1 MTNIDLKPYS
11 PFKKVGTRIVPK
23 ASETIDISNGITSYY
38 NTPVEQL
45 TDGSFEDWGITGY
58 TPDDF
63 GSDNPLG
70 ATVGQRSEDS
80 HAGDYAL
87 LLTADAASGPIY
99 ISDMWANEGAE
110 AEDEATL
117 QVRMYAK
124 RGTGSGNLII
134 RYLCNDGETEYTYN
148 FTGVNAGTWTETGG
162 PPSSD
167 QMETLTLTSEYVQ
180 VTSTQV
186 TIPEGYTEG
195 MALFVAVSSNTGD
208 TVLVDDFELLIDA
221 SDEAVNGNFESWTA
235 VEELTYWESG
245 DLNEANGDIVKE
257 ETIVYSGDY
266 SVKWETYDGNRLYV
280 SQLIS
285 GTEDDELT
293 CSYYAR
299 GAAGNAGTVNTTM
312 YFLNNTFALADE
324 VWNKTT
330 SSWEA
335 YTNFAGL
342 DSDNLTVLSINTS
355 ETFTQDTAVP
365 TIPASGKVLQIVYGE
380 SDVNDDLI
388 YVDLASITK
397 VTLGYGTLMSVD
409 ANGKTTFDGEIASS
423 DATVDSSIVNLGQ
436 LKQTGV
442 VLLSSTTVDMTSIAA
457 ITLYTSI
464 GNVMPLF
471 ITQRCATAD
480 TVSGSATWSI
490 GTNSADYNNY
500 VASGSFATSL
510 VGYSR
515 FMVLIDN
522 YPILAVTDTVKLNV
536 TGGST
541 ATAHTVTWDVYGI
554 ILG

>member
-1 MTNIDLKPYS
+1 MGQPKQWNLSGDVLS
-11 PFKKVGTRIVPK
+11 PNTSVQP
-23 ASETIDISNGITSYY
+23 DISNGITALY
-38 NTPVEQL
+38 NTDVEQL
-45 TDGSFEDWGITGY
+45 TDGSFEDWEITGY

-70 ATVGQRSEDS
+70 ATVAQRFADS
-80 HAGDYAL
+80 HAGDYAI
-87 LLTADAASGPIY
+87 LLTADAANGPIY
-99 ISDMWANEGAE
+99 ISDMWANEGAM

-134 RYLCNDGETEYTYN
+134 RYLCYDGETEYTYN

-167 QMETLTLTSEYVQ
+167 QMETLTLTNEYAQ

-186 TIPEGYTEG
+186 TIPVGYTGG
-195 MALFVAVSSNTGD
+195 MALFIAVSSNTGD

-245 DLNEANGDIVKE
+245 DLNEANGEIVKE

-266 SVKWETYDGNRLYV
+266 AVRMETYDGNKNYV
-280 SQLIS
+280 AQLIE
-285 GTEDDELT
+285 GTEAEALT
-293 CSYYAR
+293 CSYFAR
-299 GAAGNAGTVNTTM
+299 GAAGNAGTVNTTI

-342 DSDNLTVLSINTS
+342 DSDNITVLSINAS

-365 TIPASGKVLQIVYGE
+365 TIPASGKVLQVVYGE

-388 YVDLASITK
+388 YVDLASATK
-397 VTLGYGTLMSVD
+397 EAQGYGPLV
-409 ANGKTTFDGEIASS
+409 
-423 DATVDSSIVNLGQ
+423 TVDSTTGKVTFDAEVAVDEAISDTSAVNLGQ
-436 LKQTGV
+436 LKSTGV
-442 VLLSSTTVDMTSIAA
+442 VLLGSVTVDMTATAA
-457 ITLYTSI
+457 TTLYTAS

-471 ITQRCATAD
+471 ITQRCITQD
-480 TVSGSATWSI
+480 TITNPAVWSI
-490 GTNSADYNNY
+490 GTNSTDFNNY
-500 VASGSFATSL
+500 VASGGATAS
-510 VGYSR
+510 VVDYAY
-515 FMVLIDN
+515 VLPLGGIAGS
-522 YPILAVTDTVKLNV
+522 YPILGNTDILKLNV
-536 TGGST
+536 TTGAT
-541 ATAHTVTWDVYGI
+541 ATAHTVTWDVFGI
-554 ILG
+554 IL